1 MRFIIISL
9 LISAC
14 AHARTWNNTYFDAR
28 NGVEVS
34 RADVLKSLFDKDT
47 VVLGE
52 KHYTPAVQDAEA
64 GWIHDVVV
72 QRGAEGHFTFGW
84 EFLSHSEQAKIDLLW
99 DQVMQGVI
107 SSEEFLAKTQGK
119 SGSPYIS
126 VIDKVQQLIGH
137 VIGLNL
143 TRAEK
148 TPVTKNGLSGL
159 DPKLLPP
166 DYSRGS
172 LGYHERFLNV
182 MKDHV
187 PADKLDNYYEAQ
199 CLTDDVMAY
208 QYLQKKKGALGIVIA
223 GAFHTDYFDGT
234 VARLIARGDRNIG
247 LVKIVDA
254 TDFTESELS
263 SELSDPKY
271 GPTADFVMFVNEPQ

>member
-14 AHARTWNNTYFDAR
+14 AHARTWNNTYFDAH
-28 NGVEVS
+28 NGAEVS
-34 RADVLKSLFDKDT
+34 RTDVLKSLFDKDT

-52 KHYTPAVQDAEA
+52 KHYTVAVQNAEA

-72 QRGAEGHFTFGW
+72 QRGAEGNFTFGW
-84 EFLSHSEQAKIDLLW
+84 EFLSHTEQAKIDDLW
-99 DQVMQGVI
+99 SQVMQGAI

-119 SGSPYIS
+119 SGSPYVP

-148 TPVTKNGLSGL
+148 TPVTKGGLPGL

-166 DYSRGS
+166 NYSRGGS
-172 LGYHERFLNV
+172 AYQERFLSV

-208 QYLQKKKGALGIVIA
+208 QYLQKKKGSLGIIIA

-234 VARLIARGDRNIG
+234 VARLVARGDRNIG
-247 LVKIVDA
+247 LVRIVDA
-254 TDFTESELS
+254 ADFAESELLS
-263 SELSDPKY
+263 QLSDPQY
-271 GPTADFVMFVNEPQ
+271 GVVADYVMFVNEPQ